1 MPPPP
6 ACLWARVGQ
15 GHDDS
20 KTIFA
25 MLLRL
30 LQDASIID
38 ALGITA
44 SFSGEAVEHRVRQ
57 VGGGSERG
65 SHNHIRPNP
74 LWTSSP
80 PQGSSFGGGGRSWG
94 ITELHSTPELMFR
107 RGGGEK
113 PLCTG
118 CGCEL
123 GHFPTCWAGGINS

>member
-1 MPPPP
+1 MWEEWSQMPPPP

-80 PQGSSFGGGGRSWG
+80 TKGPALVVVEDHGVLQSY
-94 ITELHSTPELMFR
+94 IA
-107 RGGGEK
+107 
-113 PLCTG
+113 PL
-118 CGCEL
+118 
-123 GHFPTCWAGGINS
+123 S